1 MDWQIRHRPAYMAGR
16 KLAYPDVPAEHA
28 KFAESVSVGNLVFL
42 SGCTGQDSATGAAA
56 PTAVEDQVR
65 IALDKARRAMENA
78 GGSMDNIVKTFFFA
92 TSLAD
97 YPRVRK
103 TETEFY
109 LEHAPKLLATP
120 PAATFIVVESLAKP
134 EFLVEYEA
142 VGVLDRAAPD
152 WGVTYYPEFWGGI
165 ELAYPHVP
173 KEHAKFART
182 QVVGNIVIVSGCQA
196 LDHGTVRVETDDLR
210 EQSLIVLEK
219 LKIGME
225 DAGGFLGNLVKTNVL
240 IDDLASL
247 GPYREVERDYFRR
260 HAPEFLDAPPAST
273 VFVAKSLP
281 RPEFKIE
288 VEAYGVVNRA
298 APGWHTEHFAGGAEA
313 SAVASTGKLMFVSG
327 FDGADSNSGRYAS
340 GNVEA
345 QIAVALDK
353 MRAAIERAG
362 GAMNGIVKTVLMLR
376 RAADYPTMRRAELA
390 YYQKHAPDLVARP
403 PACTFLLMP
412 SLAHPDALFQADAIA
427 VR

>member
-1 MDWQIRHRPAYMAGR
+1 MDWQVKHRPAYMAGR

-28 KFAESVSVGNLVFL
+28 KFAESVAVGNLVLL
-42 SGCTGQDSATGAAA
+42 SGCTGQDSATGAPA
-56 PTAVEDQVR
+56 PDAIEDQVR

-78 GGSMDNIVKTFFFA
+78 GGSMDNVVKTFFFA

-103 TETEFY
+103 TETDFY
-109 LEHAPKLLATP
+109 LEHAPKLAATP
-120 PAATFIVVESLAKP
+120 PAATFIVVEALAKP
-134 EFLVEYEA
+134 EFLIEYEA
-142 VGVLDRAAPD
+142 LGVLDRAAPD
-152 WGVTYYPEFWGGI
+152 WGVTYYPEFWGGT

-182 QVVGNIVIVSGCQA
+182 QVVGNLVIVSGCQA
-196 LDHGTVRVETDDLR
+196 LDHDTIRVETDDLR
-210 EQSLIVLEK
+210 EQTLIVLDK

-225 DAGGFLGNLVKTNVL
+225 EAGGSLGNLVKTNVL

-247 GPYREVERDYFRR
+247 GPYREVEREYFRK
-260 HAPEFLDAPPAST
+260 HAPEFSGAPPAST

-288 VEAYGVVNRA
+288 VEAYGVIDRA
-298 APGWHTEHFAGGAEA
+298 ASGARADYYAGGADA
-313 SAVASTGKLMFVSG
+313 SAAVAAGNLLFLSG
-327 FDGADSNSGRYAS
+327 CDGSDPRSGRYAP

-345 QIAVALDK
+345 QVAAAFDK
-353 MRAAIERAG
+353 VRAAIEGAG
-362 GAMNGIVKTVLMLR
+362 GAMNGIVKIVLMLR
-376 RAADYPTMRRAELA
+376 RAADYPAMRRAELA
-390 YYQKHAPDLVARP
+390 CYQKHAPDLVAHP
-403 PACTFLLMP
+403 PACTYLLMP
-412 SLAHPDALFQADAIA
+412 SLAHPDALFQVDATA